1 MKYYT
6 TIASL
11 SLLSLTAVLLS
22 LYFGS
27 LSNKIEKNIADLNLK
42 IKNLEEQIKINEL
55 EFVLHT
61 NKKYLKDLQNIYL
74 RNSDEDVAELNFIEL
89 KNFKEKNMQNIFKI
103 SAE

>member
-27 LSNKIEKNIADLNLK
+27 LSNKIEKNIADQNLE
-42 IKNLEEQIKINEL
+42 IKNLKEQIKINEL

-61 NKKYLKDLQNIYL
+61 HKNYLKDLQNIYL
-74 RNSDEDVAELNFIEL
+74 SNSDEDVAELNFIEL

>member
-74 RNSDEDVAELNFIEL
+74 RNSDDNLVELNFIDL

-103 SAE
+103 STE